1 MSRRRAAVLG
11 AGIMGSAVAIDLA
24 RRGLEVTL
32 IDREAAPMAATSRWN
47 EGKIH
52 LGYLYGADPTT
63 ATAQHILP
71 GSLLFAERAQEL
83 IGGEL
88 DGHTT
93 SDDDVYLVHRA
104 SVVGPDE
111 LRARF
116 GAVSSLIR
124 QHPDA
129 GRYLVDVSDAQ
140 VTELTPDEL
149 HAVAGEDIVAGFRVP
164 ERSVD
169 TRWFADRLAGAV
181 GSEPGVT
188 LQLDTTVIGAE
199 PRDSVDGR
207 WRVHA
212 DNGYDEEF
220 DVVVN
225 ALWGG
230 RLPID
235 VTAGLTPEPPWSHR
249 FRLCVF
255 VRTRAQHD
263 LPSAIV
269 AVGPFGDVKNYNG
282 RDFYLSWYPVGLVAE
297 GDGLELKAPA
307 VPTGPEAEAFVDRVR
322 QALERVMPGIGP
334 VFDDAES
341 AIVHGG
347 FVFARGAGA
356 LDDPRSGLHRRDR
369 YGVERRGAYFSVD
382 TGKYSTAP
390 WSAQLIAGEIAR

>member
-24 RRGLEVTL
+24 RRGFDVTL
-32 IDREAAPMAATSRWN
+32 VDREAAPMAATSRWN

-63 ATAQHILP
+63 GTAQHILP
-71 GSLLFAERAQEL
+71 GSLRFAERAREL
-83 IGGEL
+83 IGSDLE
-88 DGHTT
+88 GHTT
-93 SDDDVYLVHRA
+93 TDDDIYLLHRD
-104 SVVGPDE
+104 SVVEPDAM
-111 LRARF
+111 RARF
-116 GAVSSLIR
+116 DAISELVR

-129 GRYLVDVSDAQ
+129 GRYLVDVSGAR
-140 VTELTPDEL
+140 VDEL
-149 HAVAGEDIVAGFRVP
+149 DAVELGEIAGEDIVAGFRVP

-169 TRWFADRLAGAV
+169 TQWFADRLAGAAS
-181 GSEPGVT
+181 SEPGVT
-188 LQLDTTVIGAE
+188 LQLDTTVVGAE
-199 PRDSVDGR
+199 PRDSEDGR
-207 WRVHA
+207 WRIHA
-212 DNGYDEEF
+212 ANGFDEDF

-235 VTAGLTPEPPWSHR
+235 VTAGLAPRPPWSHR

-255 VRTRAQHD
+255 ARTRTEHEQ
-263 LPSAIV
+263 PSAIV

-297 GDGLELKAPA
+297 GVGLELAAPA
-307 VPTGPEAEAFVDRVR
+307 LPTGPDADAFVGRVR
-322 QALERVMPGIGP
+322 DALERVMPGIGR

-341 AIVHGG
+341 TMVHGG
-347 FVFARGAGA
+347 FVFARGTGT

-369 YGVERRGAYFSVD
+369 YGVERRGTYYSVD

-390 WSAQLIAGEIAR
+390 WSAGFLAAEIAG

>member
-1 MSRRRAAVLG
+1 MNRRRVAVLG

-24 RRGLEVTL
+24 RRGLDVTL

-63 ATAQHILP
+63 ATAEHILP
-71 GSLLFAERAQEL
+71 GSLLFAERARQL
-83 IGGEL
+83 IGGDL

-93 SDDDVYLVHRA
+93 TTDDVYLLHRD
-104 SVVGPDE
+104 SVVGPDAM
-111 LRARF
+111 RARF
-116 GAVSSLIR
+116 GAISELVR

-129 GRYLVDVSDAQ
+129 GRYLVDVSDAR
-140 VTELTPDEL
+140 VTELSAVEL
-149 HAVAGEDIVAGFRVP
+149 SGVAGEDIVAGFRVP

-169 TRWFADRLAGAV
+169 TRWFADRLADAV
-181 GSEPGVT
+181 GAEPGVT
-188 LQLDTTVIGAE
+188 LELDTTVIGAE
-199 PRDSVDGR
+199 PRDSADGR
-207 WRVHA
+207 WRVRA
-212 DNGYDEEF
+212 GNGYDEDF

-235 VTAGLTPEPPWSHR
+235 VTAGLTPVPPWSHR
-249 FRLCVF
+249 YRLCVF
-255 VRTRAQHD
+255 VRTRAEHD
-263 LPSAIV
+263 VPSALV

-297 GDGLELKAPA
+297 GAGLELEAPA
-307 VPTGPEAEAFVDRVR
+307 IPTGPEAEAFIDRVR
-322 QALERVMPGIGP
+322 DAIEPVMPGTRR
-334 VFDDAES
+334 VFADAES

-369 YGVERRGAYFSVD
+369 YGVERRGTYLSVD

-390 WSAQLIAGEIAR
+390 WSAHLLAAEIAG

>member
-1 MSRRRAAVLG
+1 MSRRRVAVLG
-11 AGIMGSAVAIDLA
+11 AGIMGSSVAIELA
-24 RRGLEVTL
+24 RRGFDVTL
-32 IDREAAPMAATSRWN
+32 VDREASPMAATSRWN

-63 ATAQHILP
+63 STAQHILP
-71 GSLLFAERAQEL
+71 GSLLFADRARDL
-83 IGGEL
+83 IGSDLG
-88 DGHTT
+88 GHTT
-93 SDDDVYLVHRA
+93 TDDDIYLLHRD
-104 SVVGPDE
+104 SVVDPDAM
-111 LRARF
+111 RARF
-116 GAVSSLIR
+116 GAISELIR
-124 QHPDA
+124 RHPDA
-129 GRYLVDVSDAQ
+129 GRYLVDVSDAR
-140 VTELTPDEL
+140 VTELPSDEL
-149 HAVAGEDIVAGFRVP
+149 GEVAGEDIVAGFRVP

-181 GSEPGVT
+181 AAEPGVT
-188 LQLDTTVIGAE
+188 LQLETTVVGAE
-199 PRDSVDGR
+199 PRDSEDAR
-207 WRVHA
+207 WRVHS
-212 DNGYDEEF
+212 DNGFDEDF

-235 VTAGLTPEPPWSHR
+235 VTAGLTPTPPWSHR

-255 VRTRAQHD
+255 IRTRTEHE
-263 LPSAIV
+263 LPSSIV

-297 GDGLELKAPA
+297 GVGLELEAPA
-307 VPTGPEAEAFVDRVR
+307 LPTGADAAVFVDRVR
-322 QALERVMPGIGP
+322 DALLRVIPGIGR

-347 FVFARGAGA
+347 FVFARGTGA

-369 YGVERRGAYFSVD
+369 YGVERRGTYYSVD

-390 WSAQLIAGEIAR
+390 WSAHFLAAEIAG